1 MMKPVS
7 AFKPIQV
14 TTHLNVHE
22 PSVEKQYKVKF
33 NKPTFHQTGGGGGTK
48 TNKHIKQKTTR
59 SVSKTIHMMFSV
71 LRYLLPC
78 SDKGRART
86 KPDEQVRG
94 LRNQRWN

>member
-33 NKPTFHQTGGGGGTK
+33 NKPTFHQTGGGGGEKNKQTHKTK
-48 TNKHIKQKTTR
+48 
-59 SVSKTIHMMFSV
+59 
-71 LRYLLPC
+71 
-78 SDKGRART
+78 
-86 KPDEQVRG
+86 KPQD
-94 LRNQRWN
+94 LFPKPYT

>member
-33 NKPTFHQTGGGGGTK
+33 NKPTFHQTGG
-48 TNKHIKQKTTR
+48 IE
-59 SVSKTIHMMFSV
+59 
-71 LRYLLPC
+71 P
-78 SDKGRART
+78 RARGMVAM
-86 KPDEQVRG
+86 Q
-94 LRNQRWN
+94 